1 MIARWTRSQVGLVVT
16 FAIDPESPVVL
27 SVLRY
32 TDPELP
38 GPLCA
43 LLVPL
48 VAVGGE
54 LSCGYPMAGLA
65 VDTWARLLVWM
76 ALVLAI
82 HFDCGPRHSRL
93 SSSS

>member
-1 MIARWTRSQVGLVVT
+1 VT
-16 FAIDPESPVVL
+16 LAIDPESPVVL
-27 SVLRY
+27 PVLRY

-43 LLVPL
+43 PLVPF
-48 VAVGGE
+48 VAVIGE
-54 LSCGYPMAGLA
+54 LSCGYPMVGLP
-65 VDTWARLLVWM
+65 VDTWTRLLVWM

-82 HFDCGPRHSRL
+82 QLDCGPRHSRL